1 MDIINAI
8 VLLLNY
14 IFVPALSYGSQLALG
29 AIFVSLIYGI
39 LRFAY
44 FTAGDL
50 MSFGTMFTILFTW
63 YFQSLGISL
72 GIFPIALL
80 AIPFAIII
88 TTFYVLLKDKLVF
101 SYYRRKKSPP
111 VQLAMVSIGTMF
123 VTQAI
128 VRIII
133 GPFDRRFFDGE
144 KFILKAN
151 EFKEMTGLNEG
162 LTIKS
167 TQVITLLVTIIVVSI
182 LFWFLNKTKTGKS
195 MRAYSDNEDL
205 ALLSGI
211 DPKKVVMIT
220 WVIAAILATIGGA
233 LYGLDKS
240 FKPFTYF
247 NNMLPIFAAAIVG
260 GIGNPFGAFL
270 GGYVI
275 AFSEILVTYAYRKF
289 FIYLLPE
296 SMEPDGLLQLLST
309 DYKFAVSF
317 SILVVVLLFRPSG
330 IFKGKVLWEKT

>member
-1 MDIINAI
+1 MFA
-8 VLLLNY
+8 VLL
-14 IFVPALSYGSQLALG
+14 
-29 AIFVSLIYGI
+29 
-39 LRFAY
+39 
-44 FTAGDL
+44 
-50 MSFGTMFTILFTW
+50 TW

-72 GIFPIALL
+72 GVLPTALL
-80 AIPFAIII
+80 TIPFAIVMMILYML
-88 TTFYVLLKDKLVF
+88 TVDKFVF
-101 SYYRRKKSPP
+101 SYYRIKKSPP
-111 VQLAMVSIGTMF
+111 VMLAMVSIGVMF

-144 KFILKAN
+144 RFILKAN

-167 TQVITLLVTIIVVSI
+167 TQVLTIIITVIVVSI

-211 DPKKVVMIT
+211 DPKRVVMIT
-220 WVIAAILATIGGA
+220 WMIAGILATIGGV

-240 FKPFTYF
+240 FKPFTFF
-247 NNMLPIFAAAIVG
+247 NNMLPMFAAAIVG

-275 AFSEILVTYAYRKF
+275 AFSEIFITYAYKKF
-289 FIYLLPE
+289 FMYVLPE
-296 SMEPDGLLQLLST
+296 SMEPNSLIQLLST

-317 SILVVVLLFRPSG
+317 SILVIVLLFRPSG
-330 IFKGKVLWEKT
+330 IFKGKVL

>member
-50 MSFGTMFTILFTW
+50 MSFGTMFTIPFTW

-72 GIFPIALL
+72 GILPTALL
-80 AIPFAIII
+80 ASPFGIII
-88 TTFYVLLKDKLVF
+88 TILYVLLKDKLVF
-101 SYYRRKKSPP
+101 SYYRTKKSPP

-167 TQVITLLVTIIVVSI
+167 TQVITLLVTIMVVSI
-182 LFWFLNKTKTGKS
+182 LFWFLNKTKTGKVC
-195 MRAYSDNEDL
+195 
-205 ALLSGI
+205 ALI
-211 DPKKVVMIT
+211 QTMKI
-220 WVIAAILATIGGA
+220 
-233 LYGLDKS
+233 
-240 FKPFTYF
+240 
-247 NNMLPIFAAAIVG
+247 
-260 GIGNPFGAFL
+260 
-270 GGYVI
+270 
-275 AFSEILVTYAYRKF
+275 
-289 FIYLLPE
+289 
-296 SMEPDGLLQLLST
+296 
-309 DYKFAVSF
+309 
-317 SILVVVLLFRPSG
+317 
-330 IFKGKVLWEKT
+330 

>member
-1 MDIINAI
+1 MDSLNAI
-8 VLLLNY
+8 VLILNY
-14 IFVPALSYGSQLALG
+14 LFVPALSYGSQLALG

-50 MSFGTMFTILFTW
+50 MSFGTMFTVLFTW
-63 YFQSLGISL
+63 YFQYLGINL
-72 GIFPIALL
+72 GFFPTALL
-80 AIPFAIII
+80 AIPFGIFITII
-88 TTFYVLLKDKLVF
+88 YVLVKDKLVF
-101 SYYRRKKSPP
+101 SYYRKQKSAP
-111 VQLAMVSIGTMF
+111 VVLAMVSIGTMF
-123 VTQAI
+123 ITQAI
-128 VRIII
+128 VRRVI
-133 GPFDRRFFDGE
+133 GPLDRRFFDGE

-182 LFWFLNKTKTGKS
+182 LFWFLNRTKTGKS

-220 WVIAAILATIGGA
+220 WIIAAILATIGGA

-275 AFSEILVTYAYRKF
+275 AFSEILLTYAYKKF
-289 FIYLLPE
+289 FVYLLPE
-296 SMEPDGLLQLLST
+296 SLEPDSLLQLLST

-317 SILVVVLLFRPSG
+317 SILVIVLLFRPSG
-330 IFKGKVLWEKT
+330 IFKGKVL

>member
-1 MDIINAI
+1 MDIINGI

-72 GIFPIALL
+72 GILPTALL
-80 AIPFAIII
+80 AIPFGIII
-88 TTFYVLLKDKLVF
+88 TILYVLLKDKLVF
-101 SYYRRKKSPP
+101 SYYRTKKSPP

-296 SMEPDGLLQLLST
+296 SIEPDGLLQLLST

-330 IFKGKVLWEKT
+330 IFKGKVL

>member
-1 MDIINAI
+1 MDLINAI
-8 VLLLNY
+8 ILLLNY
-14 IFVPALSYGSQLALG
+14 IFIPGLTYGSQLALG
-29 AIFVSLIYGI
+29 AIFVTLIYGI
-39 LRFAY
+39 LRFAN
-44 FTAGDL
+44 FATGDM
-50 MSFGTMFTILFTW
+50 MSFGTMMTILFTW

-72 GIFPIALL
+72 GVLPTALIAL
-80 AIPFAIII
+80 PFGIFFMILYMLTI
-88 TTFYVLLKDKLVF
+88 DKFVF
-101 SYYRRKKSPP
+101 KYYRTQKSPP
-111 VQLAMVSIGTMF
+111 VQFAMVSIGVMF
-123 VTQAI
+123 VTQAV

-133 GPFDRRFFDGE
+133 GPGDRRFFDGE
-144 KFILKAN
+144 KFIIKAR

-162 LTIKS
+162 LALKS
-167 TQVITLLVTIIVVSI
+167 TQVITIFVTIVLVSL

-195 MRAYSDNEDL
+195 MKAYSDNEDL

-211 DPKKVVMIT
+211 DPKKIVLVT
-220 WVIAAILATIGGA
+220 WVIAGILATIGGA

-275 AFSEILVTYAYRKF
+275 AFSEILLTYAYKKF
-289 FIYLLPE
+289 FMYILPE
-296 SMEPDGLLQLLST
+296 SMEPEGLIQLLST

-317 SILVVVLLFRPSG
+317 SILVIVLLYRPSG
-330 IFKGKVLWEKT
+330 IFKGKVL

>member
-1 MDIINAI
+1 MDFINSI

-63 YFQSLGISL
+63 YFQSLGINL
-72 GIFPIALL
+72 GVLPTALL
-80 AIPFAIII
+80 AIPFGIII
-88 TTFYVLLKDKLVF
+88 TILYVLAKDKLIF
-101 SYYRRKKSPP
+101 SYYRTKKSPP
-111 VQLAMVSIGTMF
+111 VMLAMVSIGTMF

-128 VRIII
+128 VRIVI

-167 TQVITLLVTIIVVSI
+167 TQVITLFVTIIVVST

-220 WVIAAILATIGGA
+220 WIIAAILATIGGT

-275 AFSEILVTYAYRKF
+275 AFSEILITYAYKKF
-289 FIYLLPE
+289 FIYILPE
-296 SMEPDGLLQLLST
+296 SIEPDSLLQLLST

-317 SILVVVLLFRPSG
+317 SILVIVLLFRPSG
-330 IFKGKVLWEKT
+330 IFKGKII

>member
-1 MDIINAI
+1 MDFVNAI
-8 VLLLNY
+8 ILLLNY
-14 IFVPALSYGSQLALG
+14 IIVPALSYGSQLALG
-29 AIFVSLIYGI
+29 AIFVTIIYGI
-39 LRFAY
+39 LRFAN
-44 FTAGDL
+44 FATGDM
-50 MSFGTMFTILFTW
+50 MSFGTMFAVLLTW

-72 GIFPIALL
+72 GVLPTALL
-80 AIPFAIII
+80 TIPFAIVMMILYMLAI
-88 TTFYVLLKDKLVF
+88 DKFVF
-101 SYYRRKKSPP
+101 SYYRIKKSPS
-111 VQLAMVSIGTMF
+111 VMLAMVSIGVMF

-133 GPFDRRFFDGE
+133 GPYDRRFFDGE
-144 KFILKAN
+144 RFILKAN

-167 TQVITLLVTIIVVSI
+167 TQVLTIIITLIIVSI

-211 DPKKVVMIT
+211 DPKRVVMIT
-220 WVIAAILATIGGA
+220 WMIAGILATIGGV

-240 FKPFTYF
+240 FKPFTFF

-275 AFSEILVTYAYRKF
+275 AFSEILLTYAYRKF
-289 FIYLLPE
+289 FVYILPA

-317 SILVVVLLFRPSG
+317 SILVIVLLFRPSG
-330 IFKGKVLWEKT
+330 IFKGKVI

>member
-1 MDIINAI
+1 MDFVNAI
-8 VLLLNY
+8 ILLLNY
-14 IFVPALSYGSQLALG
+14 IIVPALSYGSQLALG
-29 AIFVSLIYGI
+29 AIFVTIIYGI
-39 LRFAY
+39 LRFAN
-44 FTAGDL
+44 FATGDM
-50 MSFGTMFTILFTW
+50 MSFGTMFAVLLTW

-72 GIFPIALL
+72 GVLPTALL
-80 AIPFAIII
+80 TIPFAIIMMI
-88 TTFYVLLKDKLVF
+88 LYMLTIDKFVF
-101 SYYRRKKSPP
+101 SYYRMKKSPS
-111 VQLAMVSIGTMF
+111 VMLAMVSIGVMF

-144 KFILKAN
+144 RFILKAN

-167 TQVITLLVTIIVVSI
+167 TQVLTIIITAIVVSI

-211 DPKKVVMIT
+211 DPKRVVMIT
-220 WVIAAILATIGGA
+220 WMIAGILATIGGV

-260 GIGNPFGAFL
+260 GIGNPFGAYL

-275 AFSEILVTYAYRKF
+275 AFSEIFITYAYKKF
-289 FIYLLPE
+289 FMYVLPE
-296 SMEPDGLLQLLST
+296 SMEPNSLIQLLST

-317 SILVVVLLFRPSG
+317 SILVIVLLFRPSG
-330 IFKGKVLWEKT
+330 IFKGKVL

>member
-1 MDIINAI
+1 MDFLNAI
-8 VLLLNY
+8 ILLLNY
-14 IFVPALSYGSQLALG
+14 LFVPALAYGSQLALG
-29 AIFVSLIYGI
+29 SNFCFINLWNFKICLLYCWRPYVFWHNVYNFIYMVFSIFRN
-39 LRFAY
+39 RFG
-44 FTAGDL
+44 F
-50 MSFGTMFTILFTW
+50 SSNSINCNTIWNFNYNFLCT
-63 YFQSLGISL
+63 S
-72 GIFPIALL
+72 
-80 AIPFAIII
+80 
-88 TTFYVLLKDKLVF
+88 KDKLVF
-101 SYYRRKKSPP
+101 SYYRTKKSPP
-111 VQLAMVSIGTMF
+111 VMLAMVSIGTMF

-144 KFILKAN
+144 KFIIRAN

-162 LTIKS
+162 LAIKS
-167 TQVITLLVTIIVVSI
+167 TQVITLFVTIIVVSI

-211 DPKKVVMIT
+211 DPKKVVMTT

-275 AFSEILVTYAYRKF
+275 AFSEILLTYAYKKF
-289 FIYLLPE
+289 FVYLLPE
-296 SMEPDGLLQLLST
+296 SLEPEGLLQLLST

-330 IFKGKVLWEKT
+330 IFKGKVL

>member
-1 MDIINAI
+1 MDFLNAI
-8 VLLLNY
+8 ILLLNY
-14 IFVPALSYGSQLALG
+14 LFVPALAYGSQLALG

-72 GIFPIALL
+72 GFLPTALI
-80 AIPFAIII
+80 AIPFGIIVTI
-88 TTFYVLLKDKLVF
+88 FYVLLKDKLVF
-101 SYYRRKKSPP
+101 SYYRTKKSPP
-111 VQLAMVSIGTMF
+111 VMLAMVSIGTMF

-128 VRIII
+128 VRIVI

-144 KFILKAN
+144 KFIIRAN

-211 DPKKVVMIT
+211 DPKRVVMIT
-220 WVIAAILATIGGA
+220 WVIAAILATVGGA

-275 AFSEILVTYAYRKF
+275 GFSEILLTYAYK
-289 FIYLLPE
+289 
-296 SMEPDGLLQLLST
+296 
-309 DYKFAVSF
+309 
-317 SILVVVLLFRPSG
+317 
-330 IFKGKVLWEKT
+330 

>member
-1 MDIINAI
+1 MDFINAI

-72 GIFPIALL
+72 GVLPTALL
-80 AIPFAIII
+80 AIPFAVII
-88 TTFYVLLKDKLVF
+88 TILFTLVTDKLVF
-101 SYYRRKKSPP
+101 SYYRIKKSPP
-111 VQLAMVSIGTMF
+111 VMLAMVSIGTMF

-162 LTIKS
+162 LSIKS
-167 TQVITLLVTIIVVSI
+167 TQVLTLFVTIIVVSI

-211 DPKKVVMIT
+211 DPKKVVMLT
-220 WVIAAILATIGGA
+220 WIIAAILATIGGA

-240 FKPFTYF
+240 YKPFTYF

-275 AFSEILVTYAYRKF
+275 AFSEILLTYAYRKF
-289 FIYLLPE
+289 FVYILPE
-296 SMEPDGLLQLLST
+296 SLEPNSLIQLLST

-317 SILVVVLLFRPSG
+317 SILVIVLLFRPSG
-330 IFKGKVLWEKT
+330 IFKGKVL

>member
-1 MDIINAI
+1 MDFINAI

-50 MSFGTMFTILFTW
+50 MSFGTMFSILFTW
-63 YFQSLGISL
+63 YFQSLGITL
-72 GIFPIALL
+72 GVLPTALL

-88 TTFYVLLKDKLVF
+88 TIMFTLITDKLVF
-101 SYYRRKKSPP
+101 SYYRIKKSPP
-111 VQLAMVSIGTMF
+111 VMLAMVSIGTMF

-144 KFILKAN
+144 KFILKAT
-151 EFKEMTGLNEG
+151 EFKEMMGLNEG
-162 LTIKS
+162 LTVKS
-167 TQVITLLVTIIVVSI
+167 TQVITLVITIIVVSI

-220 WVIAAILATIGGA
+220 WIIAGILATIGGV

-275 AFSEILVTYAYRKF
+275 AFAEILITYAYKKF
-289 FIYLLPE
+289 FTYILPE
-296 SMEPDGLLQLLST
+296 TLEPDSLVQLLST

-317 SILVVVLLFRPSG
+317 SILVIVLLFRPTG
-330 IFKGKVLWEKT
+330 IFKGRVL

>member
-1 MDIINAI
+1 MDFVNAI
-8 VLLLNY
+8 ILLLNY
-14 IFVPALSYGSQLALG
+14 IIVPALSYGSQLALG
-29 AIFVSLIYGI
+29 AIFVTLIYGI
-39 LRFAY
+39 LRFAN
-44 FTAGDL
+44 FATGDM
-50 MSFGTMFTILFTW
+50 MSFGTMFAVLLTW

-72 GIFPIALL
+72 GVLPTALL
-80 AIPFAIII
+80 TIPFAIIMMI
-88 TTFYVLLKDKLVF
+88 LYMLIIDKFVF
-101 SYYRRKKSPP
+101 SYYRMKKSPS
-111 VQLAMVSIGTMF
+111 VMLAMVSIGVMF

-144 KFILKAN
+144 RFILKAN

-167 TQVITLLVTIIVVSI
+167 TQVLTIIITAIVVSI

-211 DPKKVVMIT
+211 DPKRVVMIT
-220 WVIAAILATIGGA
+220 WMIAGILATIGGV

-275 AFSEILVTYAYRKF
+275 AFSEIFITYAYKKF
-289 FIYLLPE
+289 FMYVLPE
-296 SMEPDGLLQLLST
+296 SMEPNSLIQLLST

-317 SILVVVLLFRPSG
+317 SILVIVLLFRPSG
-330 IFKGKVLWEKT
+330 IFKGKVL

>member
-72 GIFPIALL
+72 GILPTALL
-80 AIPFAIII
+80 AIPFGIIVTI
-88 TTFYVLLKDKLVF
+88 LYVLLKDKLVF
-101 SYYRRKKSPP
+101 SYYRTKKSPP

-167 TQVITLLVTIIVVSI
+167 TQVITLLVTIIAVSI

-220 WVIAAILATIGGA
+220 WVIAAVLATIGGA

-275 AFSEILVTYAYRKF
+275 AFSEILLTYAYRKF
-289 FIYLLPE
+289 FVYILPE
-296 SMEPDGLLQLLST
+296 SLEPNSLIQLLST

-317 SILVVVLLFRPSG
+317 SILVIVLLFRPSG
-330 IFKGKVLWEKT
+330 IFKGKVLWDKI

>member
-72 GIFPIALL
+72 GIFPTALL

-88 TTFYVLLKDKLVF
+88 TTSYVLLKDKLVF
-101 SYYRRKKSPP
+101 SYYRTKKSPP

-296 SMEPDGLLQLLST
+296 SIEPDGLLQLLST

>member
-72 GIFPIALL
+72 GILPTALL
-80 AIPFAIII
+80 AIPFGIIVTI
-88 TTFYVLLKDKLVF
+88 LYVLLKDRLVF
-101 SYYRRKKSPP
+101 SYYRTKKSPP

-296 SMEPDGLLQLLST
+296 SIEPDGLLQLLST

-330 IFKGKVLWEKT
+330 IFKGKVL

>member
-1 MDIINAI
+1 MDFLNAI
-8 VLLLNY
+8 ILLLNY
-14 IFVPALSYGSQLALG
+14 LFVPALAYGSQLALG

-72 GIFPIALL
+72 GFLPTALI
-80 AIPFAIII
+80 AIPFGIIVTI
-88 TTFYVLLKDKLVF
+88 FYVLLKDKLVF
-101 SYYRRKKSPP
+101 SYYRTKKSPP
-111 VQLAMVSIGTMF
+111 VMLAMVSIGTMF

-128 VRIII
+128 VRIVI

-144 KFILKAN
+144 KFIIKAN

-162 LTIKS
+162 LAIKS
-167 TQVITLLVTIIVVSI
+167 TQVITLFVTIIVVSI

-211 DPKKVVMIT
+211 DPKRVVMIT
-220 WVIAAILATIGGA
+220 WVIAAILATVGGA

-260 GIGNPFGAFL
+260 GSGNPFGAFL

-275 AFSEILVTYAYRKF
+275 AFSEILLTYAYKKF
-289 FIYLLPE
+289 FVYILPE
-296 SMEPDGLLQLLST
+296 SLEPDGLLQLLST
-309 DYKFAVSF
+309 DYKLSL
-317 SILVVVLLFRPSG
+317 IH
-330 IFKGKVLWEKT
+330 I

>member
-72 GIFPIALL
+72 GIFPTALL
-80 AIPFAIII
+80 AIPFGIII
-88 TTFYVLLKDKLVF
+88 TTLYVLLKDKLVF
-101 SYYRRKKSPP
+101 SYYRTKKSPP

-296 SMEPDGLLQLLST
+296 SIEPDGLLQLLST

-330 IFKGKVLWEKT
+330 IFKGKVL

>member
-1 MDIINAI
+1 MDFINSI

-63 YFQSLGISL
+63 YFQSIGISL
-72 GIFPIALL
+72 GVFPTAIL

-88 TTFYVLLKDKLVF
+88 TILYVLAKDKLVF
-101 SYYRRKKSPP
+101 SYYRAKKSPP
-111 VQLAMVSIGTMF
+111 VMLAMVSIGTMF

-162 LTIKS
+162 LTIKT
-167 TQVITLLVTIIVVSI
+167 TQVITIVVTVIVVSL
-182 LFWFLNKTKTGKS
+182 LFWFLNKTRTGKS

-211 DPKKVVMIT
+211 DPNRVVMIT
-220 WVIAAILATIGGA
+220 WMIAGVLATIGGV

-240 FKPFTYF
+240 FKPFVYF

-275 AFSEILVTYAYRKF
+275 AFAEIFITYAYKKF
-289 FIYLLPE
+289 FMYLLPE
-296 SMEPDGLLQLLST
+296 SLEPDSLMQLLST

-317 SILVVVLLFRPSG
+317 SILVIVLLFRPTG
-330 IFKGKVLWEKT
+330 IFKGKVL